1 MIMARPKKPNHP
13 VTVRLD
19 QEIYDRLN
27 KFVED
32 SGQPKTVALERA
44 LVMYMDDYYDKQRLI
59 EEAVEK
65 KG

>member
-1 MIMARPKKPNHP
+1 MARPKKPNHP

-19 QEIYDRLN
+19 QEIYDQLN